1 MEELLTS
8 SASPAESKS
17 GREVLDELWKAALD
31 AQAARPDDGE
41 QRQEAAALDAEAEAL
56 LRSRIKSIRYA
67 AITQLLGKA
76 LDPEVDVHALQKGKE
91 GSEAPPG
98 AWNARSLCDG
108 TVVPWEQENE
118 QMLGGSA
125 EPYANNPLRVA
136 KLERERKDVRQ
147 VQDWTALYDF
157 LEKAR
162 DGETARRMLGE
173 CMKVCAQLARE
184 QRVSYRVRGRVDL
197 PMAVKMIGCF
207 LRKQSGGMRPLVVA
221 TAVLRTIGRHTRL
234 WDRVESQGINEAD
247 AASKK
252 AGDVTCYL
260 EEKAVLCAEV
270 KDMQLRI
277 GDLRQSVAK
286 TLGQEAPGA
295 KTLWMATEG
304 VEDKDAKAIEDKCR
318 KEWAGGLNIH
328 QASIRE
334 VVKMVFILL
343 PEGARPELLR
353 EIGVELD
360 HRKVHKDRQEW
371 RDILEKEA

>member
-8 SASPAESKS
+8 SAAPAGSKS

-31 AQAARPDDGE
+31 VQAARPDDSEPGH
-41 QRQEAAALDAEAEAL
+41 EAASLDAEAEAL

-67 AITQLLGKA
+67 AVTQLLGKA
-76 LDPEVDVHALQKGKE
+76 LDPGVDVHALQKGKE
-91 GSEAPPG
+91 GGEAPPG

-147 VQDWTALYDF
+147 APDWTALYDF
-157 LEKAR
+157 LEKAK

-173 CMKVCAQLARE
+173 CMKVCVQLAKE
-184 QRVSYRVRGRVDL
+184 QKVSYGVRGRVDL
-197 PMAVKMIGCF
+197 PMTVKVIGCF
-207 LRKQSGGMRPLVVA
+207 LRSQSGGMRPLVVA
-221 TAVLRTIGRHTRL
+221 TAVLRTIGRYTRL

-252 AGDVTCYL
+252 AGDITCYL
-260 EEKAVLCAEV
+260 EENAVLCAEV

-295 KTLWMATEG
+295 RTLWMATEG
-304 VEDKDAKAIEDKCR
+304 VEEKDAKAIEERCR
-318 KEWAGGLNIH
+318 REWAGGLNIH
-328 QASIRE
+328 QAGIRE

-343 PEGARPELLR
+343 PERARPDLLR
-353 EIGVELD
+353 EIGAELD
-360 HRKVHKDRQEW
+360 HRKVHRDRQEW
-371 RDILEKEA
+371 RDILGKEV